1 MELKDFIKEAIKD
14 IAEAIKES
22 NEELSEIGVITN
34 PRNVASI
41 GQQEGIYGHTF
52 VPSQNN
58 SSRPVHLLSF
68 DIAVSSAEKKNGKEG
83 IGVNVVGI
91 ALGKNGEKI
100 SESNTDSRLKFTIPI
115 AFPIGKN

>member
-83 IGVNVVGI
+83 IGVNV
-91 ALGKNGEKI
+91 GEKI